1 MRTFMPALLSF
12 LSLTPLLRVPMQPL
26 PSRADYR
33 TAVKRMH
40 ADLHALERHGGDL
53 GIDCDPI
60 RVSHAY
66 GAQLAAIFPGSTKPS
81 CEAHCAYTRTLQL
94 SSCSSNANTA
104 TSSGSVIHASS
115 ECDSLQT
122 STSSPLANSATS
134 CCFSTAIASG
144 SNFSSIHPI
153 ANTATS
159 SGFVFKNSP
168 GCDSL
173 QISANSLHSNFA
185 TSSGGSTAHHSTV
198 TQQRASCNFDG
209 IDPNGSDAKL
219 GRPAKQRRLR

>member
-1 MRTFMPALLSF
+1 M
-12 LSLTPLLRVPMQPL
+12 

-33 TAVKRMH
+33 TSVKCMH

-66 GAQLAAIFPGSTKPS
+66 GAQLEAIFAGSTELS

-104 TSSGSVIHASS
+104 TSSGSVIPTSS

-134 CCFSTAIASG
+134 CGFSTAIASG
-144 SNFSSIHPI
+144 CNFSSIHPI

-159 SGFVFKNSP
+159 SGFVIKNSP

-173 QISANSLHSNFA
+173 QISASSFHSNFA
-185 TSSGGSTAHHSTV
+185 TSSCVSTAHHSTV
-198 TQQRASCNFDG
+198 PQRASCSFDG

-219 GRPAKQRRLR
+219 GRPAKQQRLR